1 MGDFSAI
8 DKSSYSADF
17 HLKDLRRTFN
27 QDRPMLIGSQSQS
40 LFNMVQDRTHF
51 SDFFDKI
58 VYRFWNSTH
67 CELLFYDFFHKML
80 IKIIFR

>member
-1 MGDFSAI
+1 MGDFPAI
-8 DKSSYSADF
+8 DKSSYSAYF

-27 QDRPMLIGSQSQS
+27 QDRPMLVGSQSQL

-51 SDFFDKI
+51 GDFFDKI
-58 VYRFWNSTH
+58 VYRFWNRTH

-80 IKIIFR
+80 IKIIFC